1 LELKVE
7 RELTHSLIN
16 KVDRI
21 KETAK
26 RFKEQLSQLT
36 NTPECK
42 SLLAQLEEQKS
53 AFERK
58 YNEMKTDKDLME
70 HKLEALT

>member
-1 LELKVE
+1 MKVE

>member
-1 LELKVE
+1 MELKVE